1 MNLEVQSAGKPTMNG
16 LIGISTKTDN
26 SRISQSES
34 NQKSAQFKELLNQ
47 SKQDIKQ
54 ADRQL
59 ETARENRRDLK
70 DLEDNPKTEDRKLS
84 AEAQSK
90 DNEVKVDSEQSTE
103 TEPKELQVDQNQ
115 VDSSLLTVENAQ
127 LMGIQSLQGGI
138 ENVLANLNGKLGLAE
153 NEVPENLVGQVQSSQ
168 LVDMKGQNTGVL
180 ATEEVPLYNGT
191 QIDETQTQ
199 SAEANGEM
207 AVINENPATEI
218 VSGLVIKTKPEAVST
233 DGLKA
238 AVSIE
243 GESIQTKTI
252 DQLTTKN
259 VDSQNQQATS
269 DDSNTEDVN
278 SQKLIDS
285 TAGLNA
291 TTAFNTELTKVS
303 SEENT
308 ILQPENQSLGEKG
321 VQEINTSSISTA
333 KGSEV
338 QTNNTPVVQ
347 QVAQKILQ
355 NFEPNKPMV
364 LQMTLSP
371 ENLGDIEV
379 QLKYDQGKLVIDIMA
394 ASRETQNLLG
404 KQINQLVRGLAL
416 QNVQVE
422 TVHINTPVEASN
434 TGANTSSLMNN
445 GSDFSQQQNNA
456 QLRESF
462 LRNSSI
468 QNSLLSNGSESG
480 DEGVISIAQNLQY
493 NGQRRINYYV

>member
-1 MNLEVQSAGKPTMNG
+1 MNLEIQSAGKPTMKG
-16 LIGISTKTDN
+16 LMGISAKTES
-26 SRISQSES
+26 SRVNQSEG
-34 NQKSAQFKELLNQ
+34 KDKIAQFKDLLHQ

-59 ETARENRRDLK
+59 ETNRENRRDLK
-70 DLEDNPKTEDRKLS
+70 EIDDNQKTEDSKLPT
-84 AEAQSK
+84 ETQSQ
-90 DNEVKVDSEQSTE
+90 DNAGKVDNDQVTE
-103 TEPKELQVDQNQ
+103 TESKELQVDENQ
-115 VDSSLLTVENAQ
+115 VDSSLLAVENAQ
-127 LMGIQSLQGGI
+127 LMGIQSLQGGV

-153 NEVPENLVGQVQSSQ
+153 NEMPENLVGQISGSQ
-168 LVDMKGQNTGVL
+168 LVDMKGQNSAVL
-180 ATEEVPLYNGT
+180 ASEEVPLFNGT
-191 QIDETQTQ
+191 QIDGTQGVGT
-199 SAEANGEM
+199 SSDMTVVE
-207 AVINENPATEI
+207 ENPTAELLK
-218 VSGLVIKTKPEAVST
+218 GLDVKTKPETVPT
-233 DGLKA
+233 DG
-238 AVSIE
+238 VTEE
-243 GESIQTKTI
+243 GKPNQTKTI
-252 DQLTTKN
+252 DELTTQN
-259 VDSQNQQATS
+259 VDSQNQQAVS
-269 DDSNTEDVN
+269 DDANTEDVK
-278 SQKLIDS
+278 SRKLMDS

-291 TTAFNTELTKVS
+291 ATAFNAELTKVS
-303 SEENT
+303 GEEST
-308 ILQPENQSLGEKG
+308 VLQPENQNLGEKG
-321 VQEINTSSISTA
+321 VQEINTSSINTT

-338 QTNNTPVVQ
+338 QTNNTPAVQ

-422 TVHINTPVEASN
+422 TVHINTPVEASSM
-434 TGANTSSLMNN
+434 GGNTSSLMNS

-480 DEGVISIAQNLQY
+480 DDGIISIAQNLQY
-493 NGQRRINYYV
+493 TGQRRINYYV